1 MSHPRDRF
9 LTVYGRKPVLEALEQ
24 ADVQVE
30 KVLLAHNARGGLVP
44 DIERA
49 AKRAGVPLTRVPPD
63 QVTRLS
69 RNQRQDQ
76 GAVADVRAPRM
87 AALQEALDALP
98 PRAPA
103 AALLLDGVTTPGNVG
118 LLLRAGAAAGLDGIV
133 VPRAGSPEVGPL
145 VIKASAG
152 VAFKAPIWRAAN
164 AAEAAAALVAAG
176 FTLCGLAADGEADLF
191 EAPLPHRVAF
201 VLGNETAGVGAA
213 VAPHVARWVRIPMA
227 PGIESLNVA
236 VAGAVVA
243 FDVARRRG
251 IRPAG

>member
-87 AALQEALDALP
+87 SACCCAQARRPGWTASSC
-98 PRAPA
+98 RA
-103 AALLLDGVTTPGNVG
+103 
-118 LLLRAGAAAGLDGIV
+118 
-133 VPRAGSPEVGPL
+133 
-145 VIKASAG
+145 
-152 VAFKAPIWRAAN
+152 RAA
-164 AAEAAAALVAAG
+164 
-176 FTLCGLAADGEADLF
+176 
-191 EAPLPHRVAF
+191 P
-201 VLGNETAGVGAA
+201 
-213 VAPHVARWVRIPMA
+213 RWGRW
-227 PGIESLNVA
+227 
-236 VAGAVVA
+236 
-243 FDVARRRG
+243 
-251 IRPAG
+251 